1 MKWKKFCRFEY
12 RQCRGL
18 CILLVSFLLA
28 VLLTQVVSFRYFD
41 ALLGDMICQSDDG
54 ANEHLY
60 VIGIDAYALDAIG
73 AWPWSRSVM
82 ADILN
87 TLNEDPDNRPAAIGI
102 DVVYSG
108 ETDLEADAAL
118 VEAASAGNV
127 VLAGMVEYGTR
138 IAGEGDS
145 LFMDQFSVVETALP
159 FPALSQVAETGHINA
174 MYDSDGA
181 LRRHL
186 WEVELPDGT
195 FLPSMPQKI
204 YELYCQAHGLEGD
217 FRPQTDSRGFWRIDY
232 SAKPGG
238 YYAYSVQDIL
248 SGAYDPEQLAG
259 QIVLIGPYDTG
270 LSDDFITAVDHA
282 ERMYGVEYIANVTG
296 ALLEERNPLELPDL
310 LQYLLLAACC
320 ALCGPILYLC
330 KQLHLATGLY
340 LFLTAG
346 SVAGARALYQ
356 AGVVI
361 HPLWIPTALT
371 LLFLGCVAEK
381 YYMASRERR
390 FIVNTF
396 ERYVDPAILR
406 ELLREGSES
415 LGLGGK
421 TRNIAVLFVDIRG
434 FTPLSEK
441 LQPEQVVEILNQYLT
456 LTSDC
461 IRSNRGTLDKF
472 VGDCTMA
479 VWGAPLVCE
488 DPVWQACKAAMDM
501 VERGAPLEEKLS
513 SRYGANVGFGIGIHY
528 GPAVVGNI
536 GAQDRM
542 DYTAIGDTVNTAARL
557 ESNAPPGKIYISRKV
572 ADVLGDCAKTNSLGT
587 SIKLKG
593 KAEGFEVL
601 ELEDLRPR
609 REEAAEQP

>member
-108 ETDLEADAAL
+108 ETDPEADAAL
-118 VEAASAGNV
+118 AEAASAGNV

-159 FPALSQVAETGHINA
+159 FPALIQAAETGHINA
-174 MYDSDGA
+174 MYDSDGV

-204 YELYCQAHGLEGD
+204 YELYCQAHGLEGN

-232 SAKPGG
+232 SAKPGD

-296 ALLEERNPLELPDL
+296 ALLEERNPLELPDF

-320 ALCGPILYLC
+320 ALCGPALYLC
-330 KQLHLATGLY
+330 KQLHLAATLY
-340 LFLTAG
+340 LILAAG
-346 SVAGARALYQ
+346 AVAGARILYQ
-356 AGVVI
+356 AGLVI
-361 HPLWIPTALT
+361 HPLWIPTVLT

-406 ELLREGSES
+406 ELLKEGSES

-441 LQPEQVVEILNQYLT
+441 LEPEQVVEILNQYLT

-479 VWGAPLVCE
+479 VWGAPLECE

-513 SRYGANVGFGIGIHY
+513 SQYGANVGFGIGIHY

-572 ADVLGDCAKTNSLGT
+572 VDALGDCAKTTSLGT
-587 SIKLKG
+587 SVKLKG

-609 REEAAEQP
+609 RGRNG

>member
-1 MKWKKFCRFEY
+1 MKWKKFCRFKY

-28 VLLTQVVSFRYFD
+28 VLLSQVVSFRYFD

-82 ADILN
+82 ADILD
-87 TLNEDPDNRPAAIGI
+87 TLNADPDNRPAAIGI

-108 ETDLEADAAL
+108 ETDPEADAAL
-118 VEAASAGNV
+118 AEAASAGNV

-159 FPALSQVAETGHINA
+159 FPALSQAAETGHINA
-174 MYDSDGA
+174 MYDSDGV

-204 YELYCQAHGLEGD
+204 YELYCQAHGLEGN

-232 SAKPGG
+232 SAKPGD

-296 ALLEERNPLELPDL
+296 ALLEERNPLELPDF

-320 ALCGPILYLC
+320 ALCGPALYLC
-330 KQLHLATGLY
+330 KQLHLAATLY
-340 LFLTAG
+340 LILAAG
-346 SVAGARALYQ
+346 AVAGARILYQ
-356 AGVVI
+356 AGLVI
-361 HPLWIPTALT
+361 HPLWIPTVLT

-406 ELLREGSES
+406 ELLKEGSES

-441 LQPEQVVEILNQYLT
+441 LEPEQVVKILNQYLT

-479 VWGAPLVCE
+479 VWGAPLECE

-513 SRYGANVGFGIGIHY
+513 SQYGANVGFGIGIHY

-572 ADVLGDCAKTNSLGT
+572 ADALGDCAKTTSLGT
-587 SIKLKG
+587 SVKLKG

-609 REEAAEQP
+609 RGRNG

>member
-18 CILLVSFLLA
+18 YILLVSFLLA

-108 ETDLEADAAL
+108 ETDPEADAAL
-118 VEAASAGNV
+118 AEAASAGNV

-159 FPALSQVAETGHINA
+159 FPALSQAAETGHINA
-174 MYDSDGA
+174 MYDSDGV

-204 YELYCQAHGLEGD
+204 YELYCQAHGLEGN

-232 SAKPGG
+232 SAKPGD

-296 ALLEERNPLELPDL
+296 ALLEERNPLELPDF

-320 ALCGPILYLC
+320 ALCGPALYLC
-330 KQLHLATGLY
+330 KQLHLAATLY
-340 LFLTAG
+340 LILAAG
-346 SVAGARALYQ
+346 AVAGARILYQ
-356 AGVVI
+356 AGLVI

-406 ELLREGSES
+406 ELLKEGSES

-441 LQPEQVVEILNQYLT
+441 LEPEQVVEILNQYLT

-479 VWGAPLVCE
+479 VWGAPLECE

-513 SRYGANVGFGIGIHY
+513 SQYGANVGFGIGIHY

-572 ADVLGDCAKTNSLGT
+572 ADALGDCAKTTSLGT
-587 SIKLKG
+587 SVKLKG

-609 REEAAEQP
+609 RGRNG